1 MEYRV
6 FGSTRNWPLTTA
18 RSRTSDQIYHRV
30 KRCTDLVLATLML
43 VALLPVLLIAAIA
56 IVLDSP
62 GPIIFRQ
69 KRVGIH
75 ISFHHGKVTYEL
87 CEFTL
92 LKFRTMHHHA
102 DTLVHQ
108 RFVTAL
114 IHNDRSRVAAIQAG
128 PAAINKLQHDGRITR
143 VGRILRRTSI
153 DELPQLWNVLKGDM
167 QLIGARPEVP
177 SMVDNGDPLWQA
189 VLSEKPGLSDVAT
202 LVFRSEQELLAQFTD
217 PDRAYRE
224 EILPQKLRLSAAYM
238 SRRSLAAD
246 CRLLMLTVRYS
257 LLPSNFDQARILK
270 LLAGAQD

>member
-1 MEYRV
+1 MK
-6 FGSTRNWPLTTA
+6 RNSRLRRRARELTEA
-18 RSRTSDQIYHRV
+18 
-30 KRCTDLVLATLML
+30 LLAAAAL
-43 VALLPVLLIAAIA
+43 VAALPVLAVAAACLA
-56 IVLDSP
+56 IESGFPVL
-62 GPIIFRQ
+62 FRQ
-69 KRVGIH
+69 VRLGRG
-75 ISFHHGKVTYEL
+75 GKP
-87 CEFTL
+87 FTL
-92 LKFRTMHHHA
+92 LKLRSMRA
-102 DTLVHQ
+102 GAKGPDI
-108 RFVTAL
+108 TAGE
-114 IHNDRSRVAAIQAG
+114 D
-128 PAAINKLQHDGRITR
+128 PRITR
-143 VGRILRRTSI
+143 VGAFLRKYKI

-177 SMVDNGDPLWQA
+177 SMVDHGDPLWQA

-202 LVFRSEQELLAQFTD
+202 LVYRSEQELLAQFTD